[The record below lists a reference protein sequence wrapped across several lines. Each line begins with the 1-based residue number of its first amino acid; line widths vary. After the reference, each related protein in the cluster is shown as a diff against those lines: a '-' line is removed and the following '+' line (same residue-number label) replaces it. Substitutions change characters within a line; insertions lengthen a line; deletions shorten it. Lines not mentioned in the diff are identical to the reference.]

1 MKKIYKVSL
10 AAMTLLT
17 LVACGPKRR
26 PRTQPSTVQSEVT
39 DGKSSKK
46 ASSGH
51 EYYQTVLERYQAYSR
66 AIEAGDSAGLETKL
80 KEIDPQSD
88 EYVYAMYLQTLGSKP
103 NLSYF
108 YTDLDKDGRD
118 ELLIGNGQT
127 VSAIYYLKGQ
137 QPELL
142 HTAFVASSGGS
153 RSSFQI
159 FEDGSVIYASFSSL
173 QPEVDLIHY
182 KFQKGKLETVNKI
195 QIKNGDG
202 QKPEKALGI
211 TAKELDQAKFGW
223 KELETGK
230 KAISQAS
237 TSEQQTNS
245 YQVRVAVSDLRIRK
259 EASIKGEE
267 VGMIPQGV
275 YTITETV
282 TADGYTWG
290 KLQSGQ
296 GWIALEFTTRVEGG
310 NASTVKGLSAEDQ
323 EDIHSV
329 VENGYSLMYS
339 RLVKPTF
346 ILDLSNDH
354 SGIYSYTEG
363 MFLDYFNTYT
373 PGTYQLADVIKKL
386 EAQETSESIQS
397 MTTDQLIQLAK
408 ERKQGWIYSS
418 KDKKFFE
425 FVPGGRGG
433 AGPEVVIPS
442 ADEWVVENDTVTVTT
457 RVKTSSQPFERYVL
471 KRSKKDYSGGE
482 HKTRFYVVSK
492 ENVWNGK

>member
-26 PRTQPSTVQSEVT
+26 PRTQPSTAQSEVT

-230 KAISQAS
+230 KATSQAKN
-237 TSEQQTNS
+237 SEQQTS
-245 YQVRVAVSDLRIRK
+245 SFQVRVAVSDLRIRK

-282 TADGYTWG
+282 SADGYTWG

-310 NASTVKGLSAEDQ
+310 NAESAPAPDTASTGMNLEEIKNGNFSSVAGVWKNKHGTSIEFNAQGIVKANGSALSGVQFSDFYFKEGNLHGLSRMPGATSETP
-323 EDIHSV
+323 IIFIP
-329 VENGYSLMYS
+329 S
-339 RLVKPTF
+339 R
-346 ILDLSNDH
+346 
-354 SGIYSYTEG
+354 EG
-363 MFLDYFNTYT
+363 
-373 PGTYQLADVIKKL
+373 G
-386 EAQETSESIQS
+386 SESIY
-397 MTTDQLIQLAK
+397 
-408 ERKQGWIYSS
+408 WS
-418 KDKKFFE
+418 KSD
-425 FVPGGRGG
+425 VTNG
-433 AGPEVVIPS
+433 
-442 ADEWVVENDTVTVTT
+442 NDLYY
-457 RVKTSSQPFERYVL
+457 RV
-471 KRSKKDYSGGE
+471 
-482 HKTRFYVVSK
+482 
-492 ENVWNGK
+492 N

>member
-26 PRTQPSTVQSEVT
+26 PRTQPSTAQSEVT

-153 RSSFQI
+153 RSSLQI

-173 QPEVDLIHY
+173 QPDVDLIHY

-230 KAISQAS
+230 KATSQAS
-237 TSEQQTNS
+237 TSEQQTS
-245 YQVRVAVSDLRIRK
+245 SFQVRVAVSDLRIRK

-282 TADGYTWG
+282 SADGYTWG

-310 NASTVKGLSAEDQ
+310 NAESAPAPDTASTGMNLEEIKNGNFSSVAGVWKNKHGTSIEFNAQGMVKANGSALSGVQFSDFSFKEGNLHGLSRMPGATSETP
-323 EDIHSV
+323 IIFIP
-329 VENGYSLMYS
+329 S
-339 RLVKPTF
+339 R
-346 ILDLSNDH
+346 
-354 SGIYSYTEG
+354 EG
-363 MFLDYFNTYT
+363 
-373 PGTYQLADVIKKL
+373 G
-386 EAQETSESIQS
+386 SESIY
-397 MTTDQLIQLAK
+397 
-408 ERKQGWIYSS
+408 WS
-418 KDKKFFE
+418 KSD
-425 FVPGGRGG
+425 VTNG
-433 AGPEVVIPS
+433 
-442 ADEWVVENDTVTVTT
+442 NDLYY
-457 RVKTSSQPFERYVL
+457 RV
-471 KRSKKDYSGGE
+471 
-482 HKTRFYVVSK
+482 
-492 ENVWNGK
+492 N

>member
-1 MKKIYKVSL
+1 MKKFYKVSL

-26 PRTQPSTVQSEVT
+26 PRTQPSTAQSEVT
-39 DGKSSKK
+39 DGKNSKK
-46 ASSGH
+46 ESSGH

-118 ELLIGNGQT
+118 ELLIGNGKT

-142 HTAFVASSGGS
+142 HTAYVASSGGS
-153 RSSFQI
+153 RSGFQI

-182 KFQKGKLETVNKI
+182 KFQKGKLETANKI

-230 KAISQAS
+230 KATSQAS
-237 TSEQQTNS
+237 TSEQQTS
-245 YQVRVAVSDLRIRK
+245 SFQVRVAVSDLRIRK

-275 YTITETV
+275 YTIIETV
-282 TADGYTWG
+282 SADGYTWG

-310 NASTVKGLSAEDQ
+310 NAESAPAPDTASTGMNLEEIKNGNFSSVAGVWKNKHGTSIEFNAQGIVKANGSALSGVQFSDFYFKEGNLHGLSRMPGATSETP
-323 EDIHSV
+323 IIFIP
-329 VENGYSLMYS
+329 S
-339 RLVKPTF
+339 R
-346 ILDLSNDH
+346 
-354 SGIYSYTEG
+354 EG
-363 MFLDYFNTYT
+363 
-373 PGTYQLADVIKKL
+373 G
-386 EAQETSESIQS
+386 SESIY
-397 MTTDQLIQLAK
+397 
-408 ERKQGWIYSS
+408 WS
-418 KDKKFFE
+418 KSD
-425 FVPGGRGG
+425 VTNG
-433 AGPEVVIPS
+433 
-442 ADEWVVENDTVTVTT
+442 NDLYY
-457 RVKTSSQPFERYVL
+457 RV
-471 KRSKKDYSGGE
+471 
-482 HKTRFYVVSK
+482 
-492 ENVWNGK
+492 N

>member
-1 MKKIYKVSL
+1 MKKFYKVSL
-10 AAMTLLT
+10 VAMTLLT

-26 PRTQPSTVQSEVT
+26 PRTQPSTAQSEVT
-39 DGKSSKK
+39 DGKNSKK

-88 EYVYAMYLQTLGSKP
+88 EYVYAIYLQTLGSKP

-237 TSEQQTNS
+237 NSESQTSS
-245 YQVRVAVSDLRIRK
+245 FQVRVGVSDLRIRK

-275 YTITETV
+275 YTITEKV
-282 TADGYTWG
+282 SADGYTWG

-296 GWIALEFTTRVEGG
+296 GWIALEFTTRVEGSNAATSNKGSGGMNIQEIQNGDFSSISGTWRNGLGWTLEFDKDGLTG
-310 NASTVKGLSAEDQ
+310 NQFFTDGSGVVNNINPDHSYITGA
-323 EDIHSV
+323 IHS
-329 VENGYSLMYS
+329 S
-339 RLVKPTF
+339 KP
-346 ILDLSNDH
+346 
-354 SGIYSYTEG
+354 
-363 MFLDYFNTYT
+363 NT
-373 PGTYQLADVIKKL
+373 A
-386 EAQETSESIQS
+386 
-397 MTTDQLIQLAK
+397 
-408 ERKQGWIYSS
+408 
-418 KDKKFFE
+418 
-425 FVPGGRGG
+425 GG
-433 AGPEVVIPS
+433 AAISFLPAGTSIKPDSNYNSDPS
-442 ADEWVVENDTVTVTT
+442 DT
-457 RVKTSSQPFERYVL
+457 
-471 KRSKKDYSGGE
+471 KKDRIWIGQQYIWNPE
-482 HKTRFYVVSK
+482 DFFYRVD
-492 ENVWNGK
+492 

>member
-17 LVACGPKRR
+17 LVACGSKRR
-26 PRTQPSTVQSEVT
+26 PRTQPSTVQSEVA
-39 DGKSSKK
+39 DGKETKK
-46 ASSGH
+46 TSSGH

-88 EYVYAMYLQTLGSKP
+88 EYVYARYLQTLGRKP
-103 NLSYF
+103 SLSYF

-153 RSSFQI
+153 RSGFQI

-182 KFQKGKLETVNKI
+182 KFQKGKLETVNQI

-230 KAISQAS
+230 KATSQAS
-237 TSEQQTNS
+237 NSESQTSS
-245 YQVRVAVSDLRIRK
+245 FQVRVGVSDLRIRK

-282 TADGYTWG
+282 SADGYTWG

-296 GWIALEFTTRVEGG
+296 GWIALEFTTRVSGNAESAPAPANTKTGMNLEEIKAGNFSSVAGVWKNKHGTSIEFDAQGIVKVNGSDLSGVQFSDFYFKEGNLHGLSRIPGATNETPILFIPSREGG
-310 NASTVKGLSAEDQ
+310 
-323 EDIHSV
+323 
-329 VENGYSLMYS
+329 
-339 RLVKPTF
+339 
-346 ILDLSNDH
+346 
-354 SGIYSYTEG
+354 
-363 MFLDYFNTYT
+363 
-373 PGTYQLADVIKKL
+373 
-386 EAQETSESIQS
+386 SESIYWS
-397 MTTDQLIQLAK
+397 RSDVTN
-408 ERKQGWIYSS
+408 G
-418 KDKKFFE
+418 
-425 FVPGGRGG
+425 
-433 AGPEVVIPS
+433 
-442 ADEWVVENDTVTVTT
+442 NDLYY
-457 RVKTSSQPFERYVL
+457 RV
-471 KRSKKDYSGGE
+471 
-482 HKTRFYVVSK
+482 
-492 ENVWNGK
+492 N

>member
-26 PRTQPSTVQSEVT
+26 PRTQPSTAQSEVT

-66 AIEAGDSAGLETKL
+66 AIETGDSVGLETKL

-108 YTDLDKDGRD
+108 YTDLDKDGRN

-230 KAISQAS
+230 KATSQAS

-267 VGMIPQGV
+267 VGIIPQGV

-310 NASTVKGLSAEDQ
+310 NAESAPAPDTASTGMNLEEIKNGNFSSVAGVWKNKHGTSIEFNAQGIVKANGSALSGVQFSDFYFKEGNLHGLSRMPGATSETP
-323 EDIHSV
+323 IIFIP
-329 VENGYSLMYS
+329 S
-339 RLVKPTF
+339 R
-346 ILDLSNDH
+346 
-354 SGIYSYTEG
+354 EG
-363 MFLDYFNTYT
+363 
-373 PGTYQLADVIKKL
+373 G
-386 EAQETSESIQS
+386 SESIY
-397 MTTDQLIQLAK
+397 
-408 ERKQGWIYSS
+408 WS
-418 KDKKFFE
+418 KSD
-425 FVPGGRGG
+425 VTNG
-433 AGPEVVIPS
+433 
-442 ADEWVVENDTVTVTT
+442 NDLYY
-457 RVKTSSQPFERYVL
+457 RV
-471 KRSKKDYSGGE
+471 
-482 HKTRFYVVSK
+482 
-492 ENVWNGK
+492 N

>member
-26 PRTQPSTVQSEVT
+26 PRTQPSTAQSEVT

-66 AIEAGDSAGLETKL
+66 AIEAGDSAGLEAKL

-88 EYVYAMYLQTLGSKP
+88 EYAYAVYLQTLGSKP

-118 ELLIGNGQT
+118 ELLIGNNQT

-153 RSSFQI
+153 RSGFQI

-230 KAISQAS
+230 KATSQAS
-237 TSEQQTNS
+237 TSEQQTS
-245 YQVRVAVSDLRIRK
+245 SFQVRVAVSDLRIRK

-267 VGMIPQGV
+267 VGIIPQGI

-310 NASTVKGLSAEDQ
+310 NAESAPAPDTASTGMNLEEIKNGNFSSVAGVWKNKHGTSIEFNAQGIVKANGSALSGVQFSDFYFKEGNLHGLSRMPGATSETP
-323 EDIHSV
+323 IIFIP
-329 VENGYSLMYS
+329 S
-339 RLVKPTF
+339 R
-346 ILDLSNDH
+346 
-354 SGIYSYTEG
+354 EG
-363 MFLDYFNTYT
+363 
-373 PGTYQLADVIKKL
+373 G
-386 EAQETSESIQS
+386 SESIY
-397 MTTDQLIQLAK
+397 
-408 ERKQGWIYSS
+408 WS
-418 KDKKFFE
+418 KSD
-425 FVPGGRGG
+425 VTNG
-433 AGPEVVIPS
+433 
-442 ADEWVVENDTVTVTT
+442 NDLYY
-457 RVKTSSQPFERYVL
+457 RV
-471 KRSKKDYSGGE
+471 
-482 HKTRFYVVSK
+482 
-492 ENVWNGK
+492 N

>member
-1 MKKIYKVSL
+1 MKKFYKVSL

-26 PRTQPSTVQSEVT
+26 PRTQPSTAQSEVT

-88 EYVYAMYLQTLGSKP
+88 EYAYAMYLQTLGSKP

-230 KAISQAS
+230 KATSQAS

-282 TADGYTWG
+282 SADGYTWG

-310 NASTVKGLSAEDQ
+310 NAESAPAPDTASTGMNLEEIKNGNFSSVAGVWKNKHGTSIEFNAQGIVKANGSALSGVQFSDFYFKEGNLHGLSRMPGATSETP
-323 EDIHSV
+323 IIFIP
-329 VENGYSLMYS
+329 S
-339 RLVKPTF
+339 R
-346 ILDLSNDH
+346 
-354 SGIYSYTEG
+354 EG
-363 MFLDYFNTYT
+363 
-373 PGTYQLADVIKKL
+373 G
-386 EAQETSESIQS
+386 SESIY
-397 MTTDQLIQLAK
+397 
-408 ERKQGWIYSS
+408 WS
-418 KDKKFFE
+418 KSD
-425 FVPGGRGG
+425 VTNG
-433 AGPEVVIPS
+433 
-442 ADEWVVENDTVTVTT
+442 NDLYY
-457 RVKTSSQPFERYVL
+457 RV
-471 KRSKKDYSGGE
+471 
-482 HKTRFYVVSK
+482 
-492 ENVWNGK
+492 N

>member
-26 PRTQPSTVQSEVT
+26 PRTQPSTAQSEVT

-153 RSSFQI
+153 RSGFQI

-202 QKPEKALGI
+202 QKPKKALGI

-230 KAISQAS
+230 KATSQAS
-237 TSEQQTNS
+237 TSEQQTS
-245 YQVRVAVSDLRIRK
+245 SFQVRVAVSDLRIRK

-267 VGMIPQGV
+267 VGIIPQGI

-310 NASTVKGLSAEDQ
+310 NAESAPAPDTASTGMNLEEIKNGNFSSVAGVWKNKHGTSIEFNAQGIVKANGSALSGVQFSDFYFKEGNLHGLSRMPGATSETP
-323 EDIHSV
+323 IIFIP
-329 VENGYSLMYS
+329 S
-339 RLVKPTF
+339 R
-346 ILDLSNDH
+346 
-354 SGIYSYTEG
+354 EG
-363 MFLDYFNTYT
+363 
-373 PGTYQLADVIKKL
+373 G
-386 EAQETSESIQS
+386 SESIY
-397 MTTDQLIQLAK
+397 
-408 ERKQGWIYSS
+408 WS
-418 KDKKFFE
+418 KSD
-425 FVPGGRGG
+425 VTNG
-433 AGPEVVIPS
+433 
-442 ADEWVVENDTVTVTT
+442 NDLYY
-457 RVKTSSQPFERYVL
+457 RV
-471 KRSKKDYSGGE
+471 
-482 HKTRFYVVSK
+482 
-492 ENVWNGK
+492 N

>member
-17 LVACGPKRR
+17 LVACGSKRR
-26 PRTQPSTVQSEVT
+26 PRTQPSTVQSEVA
-39 DGKSSKK
+39 DGKETKK
-46 ASSGH
+46 TSSGH

-88 EYVYAMYLQTLGSKP
+88 EYIYARYLQTLGRKP
-103 NLSYF
+103 SLSYF

-153 RSSFQI
+153 RSGFQI
-159 FEDGSVIYASFSSL
+159 FEDGSVVYASFSSL
-173 QPEVDLIHY
+173 QPEVDVIHY
-182 KFQKGKLETVNKI
+182 KFQKGKLETVNQI

-211 TAKELDQAKFGW
+211 TSKELDQAKFGW

-230 KAISQAS
+230 KATSQAS
-237 TSEQQTNS
+237 TSEQQTS
-245 YQVRVAVSDLRIRK
+245 SFQVRVGVSDLRIRK
-259 EASIKGEE
+259 EASINGEE

-282 TADGYTWG
+282 SADGYTWG

-296 GWIALEFTTRVEGG
+296 GWIALEFTTRVSGNAESAPAPANTKTGMNLEEIKAGNFSSVAGVWKNKHGTSIEFDAQGIVKVNGSDLSGVQFSDFYFKEGNLHGLSRIPGATNETPILFIPSREGG
-310 NASTVKGLSAEDQ
+310 
-323 EDIHSV
+323 
-329 VENGYSLMYS
+329 
-339 RLVKPTF
+339 
-346 ILDLSNDH
+346 
-354 SGIYSYTEG
+354 
-363 MFLDYFNTYT
+363 
-373 PGTYQLADVIKKL
+373 
-386 EAQETSESIQS
+386 SESIYWS
-397 MTTDQLIQLAK
+397 RSDVTN
-408 ERKQGWIYSS
+408 G
-418 KDKKFFE
+418 
-425 FVPGGRGG
+425 
-433 AGPEVVIPS
+433 
-442 ADEWVVENDTVTVTT
+442 NDLYY
-457 RVKTSSQPFERYVL
+457 RV
-471 KRSKKDYSGGE
+471 
-482 HKTRFYVVSK
+482 
-492 ENVWNGK
+492 N

>member
-10 AAMTLLT
+10 VAMTLLT

-26 PRTQPSTVQSEVT
+26 PRTQPSTAQSEVT

-66 AIEAGDSAGLETKL
+66 AIETGDSVGLETKL

-230 KAISQAS
+230 KATSQAS

-267 VGMIPQGV
+267 VGIIPQGV

-310 NASTVKGLSAEDQ
+310 NAESAPAPDTASTGMNLEEIKNGNFSSVAGVWKNKHGTSIEFNAQGIVKANGSALSGVQFSDFYFKEGNLHGLSRMPGATSETP
-323 EDIHSV
+323 IIFIP
-329 VENGYSLMYS
+329 S
-339 RLVKPTF
+339 R
-346 ILDLSNDH
+346 
-354 SGIYSYTEG
+354 EG
-363 MFLDYFNTYT
+363 
-373 PGTYQLADVIKKL
+373 G
-386 EAQETSESIQS
+386 SESIY
-397 MTTDQLIQLAK
+397 
-408 ERKQGWIYSS
+408 WS
-418 KDKKFFE
+418 KSD
-425 FVPGGRGG
+425 VTNG
-433 AGPEVVIPS
+433 
-442 ADEWVVENDTVTVTT
+442 NDLYY
-457 RVKTSSQPFERYVL
+457 RV
-471 KRSKKDYSGGE
+471 
-482 HKTRFYVVSK
+482 
-492 ENVWNGK
+492 N

>member
-26 PRTQPSTVQSEVT
+26 PRTQPSTTQSEVT

-46 ASSGH
+46 ASSEH

-88 EYVYAMYLQTLGSKP
+88 EYVYALYLQTLGSKP

-153 RSSFQI
+153 RSGFQI

-211 TAKELDQAKFGW
+211 TAKELDQAKLGW

-230 KAISQAS
+230 KATSQAS
-237 TSEQQTNS
+237 NSEQQTS
-245 YQVRVAVSDLRIRK
+245 SFQVRVAVSDLRIRK

-282 TADGYTWG
+282 SADGYTWG

-310 NASTVKGLSAEDQ
+310 NAESAPAPDTASTGMNLEEIKNGNFSSVAGVWKNKHGTSIEFNAQGIVKANGSALSGVQFSDFYFKEGNLHGLSRMPGATSETP
-323 EDIHSV
+323 IIFIP
-329 VENGYSLMYS
+329 S
-339 RLVKPTF
+339 R
-346 ILDLSNDH
+346 
-354 SGIYSYTEG
+354 EG
-363 MFLDYFNTYT
+363 
-373 PGTYQLADVIKKL
+373 G
-386 EAQETSESIQS
+386 SESIY
-397 MTTDQLIQLAK
+397 
-408 ERKQGWIYSS
+408 WS
-418 KDKKFFE
+418 KSD
-425 FVPGGRGG
+425 VTNG
-433 AGPEVVIPS
+433 
-442 ADEWVVENDTVTVTT
+442 NDLYY
-457 RVKTSSQPFERYVL
+457 RV
-471 KRSKKDYSGGE
+471 
-482 HKTRFYVVSK
+482 
-492 ENVWNGK
+492 N

>member
-1 MKKIYKVSL
+1 MKKIYKISL

-17 LVACGPKRR
+17 LVACGSKRR
-26 PRTQPSTVQSEVT
+26 PRTQPSTAQSEVT

-80 KEIDPQSD
+80 KEIDPQSE
-88 EYVYAMYLQTLGSKP
+88 EYAYAMYLQTLGSKP

-153 RSSFQI
+153 RSGFQI

-182 KFQKGKLETVNKI
+182 KLQKGKLETVNKI

-202 QKPEKALGI
+202 QKPEKALEI

-230 KAISQAS
+230 KATSQAS

-245 YQVRVAVSDLRIRK
+245 YQVRVAVSNLRIRK

-282 TADGYTWG
+282 SADGYTWG

-296 GWIALEFTTRVEGG
+296 GWIALEFTTRVEGSNTTTSNKESSGMNIQEIQNGDFSSIAGTWRNGLGWTLEFDKDGLTG
-310 NASTVKGLSAEDQ
+310 NQFFTDGSGVVNNIYPDHGYISGA
-323 EDIHSV
+323 IHS
-329 VENGYSLMYS
+329 S
-339 RLVKPTF
+339 KP
-346 ILDLSNDH
+346 
-354 SGIYSYTEG
+354 
-363 MFLDYFNTYT
+363 NT
-373 PGTYQLADVIKKL
+373 A
-386 EAQETSESIQS
+386 
-397 MTTDQLIQLAK
+397 
-408 ERKQGWIYSS
+408 
-418 KDKKFFE
+418 
-425 FVPGGRGG
+425 GG
-433 AGPEVVIPS
+433 AAISFLPAGTSIKLDSNQNSDPS
-442 ADEWVVENDTVTVTT
+442 DT
-457 RVKTSSQPFERYVL
+457 
-471 KRSKKDYSGGE
+471 KKDRIWTGQQYIWTPESF
-482 HKTRFYVVSK
+482 FYRVD
-492 ENVWNGK
+492 

>member
-26 PRTQPSTVQSEVT
+26 PRTQPSTIQSEVT

-153 RSSFQI
+153 RSGFQI

-202 QKPEKALGI
+202 QKSEKALGI

-230 KAISQAS
+230 QATSQAS
-237 TSEQQTNS
+237 NSEQQTS
-245 YQVRVAVSDLRIRK
+245 SFQVRVSVSDLRIRK
-259 EASIKGEE
+259 EASIKGKE
-267 VGMIPQGV
+267 VGIIPQGV

-310 NASTVKGLSAEDQ
+310 NAESAPAPDTASTGMNLEEIKNGNFSSVAGVWKNKHGTSIEFNAQGIVKANGSALSGVQFSDFYFKEGNLHGLSRMPGATSETP
-323 EDIHSV
+323 IIFIP
-329 VENGYSLMYS
+329 S
-339 RLVKPTF
+339 R
-346 ILDLSNDH
+346 
-354 SGIYSYTEG
+354 EG
-363 MFLDYFNTYT
+363 
-373 PGTYQLADVIKKL
+373 G
-386 EAQETSESIQS
+386 SESIY
-397 MTTDQLIQLAK
+397 
-408 ERKQGWIYSS
+408 WS
-418 KDKKFFE
+418 KSD
-425 FVPGGRGG
+425 VTNG
-433 AGPEVVIPS
+433 
-442 ADEWVVENDTVTVTT
+442 NDLYY
-457 RVKTSSQPFERYVL
+457 RV
-471 KRSKKDYSGGE
+471 
-482 HKTRFYVVSK
+482 
-492 ENVWNGK
+492 N

>member
-1 MKKIYKVSL
+1 MKKFYKVSL

-26 PRTQPSTVQSEVT
+26 PRTQPSTAQSEVT
-39 DGKSSKK
+39 DGKNSKK

-88 EYVYAMYLQTLGSKP
+88 EYVYAIYLQTLGSKP

-230 KAISQAS
+230 KATSQAKN
-237 TSEQQTNS
+237 SEQQTNS
-245 YQVRVAVSDLRIRK
+245 FQVRVAVSDLRIRK

-267 VGMIPQGV
+267 VGMIPQGI

-296 GWIALEFTTRVEGG
+296 GWIALEFTTRVEGSNTTTSNKESSGMNIQEIQNGDFSSIAGTWRNGLGWTLEFDKDGLTG
-310 NASTVKGLSAEDQ
+310 NKFFTDGSGVVNNIYPDHGYISGA
-323 EDIHSV
+323 IHS
-329 VENGYSLMYS
+329 S
-339 RLVKPTF
+339 KP
-346 ILDLSNDH
+346 
-354 SGIYSYTEG
+354 
-363 MFLDYFNTYT
+363 NT
-373 PGTYQLADVIKKL
+373 A
-386 EAQETSESIQS
+386 
-397 MTTDQLIQLAK
+397 
-408 ERKQGWIYSS
+408 
-418 KDKKFFE
+418 
-425 FVPGGRGG
+425 GG
-433 AGPEVVIPS
+433 AAISFLPAGTSIKLDSNQNSDPS
-442 ADEWVVENDTVTVTT
+442 DT
-457 RVKTSSQPFERYVL
+457 
-471 KRSKKDYSGGE
+471 KKDRIWTGQQYIWTPE
-482 HKTRFYVVSK
+482 AFFYRVD
-492 ENVWNGK
+492 

>member
-1 MKKIYKVSL
+1 
-10 AAMTLLT
+10 MTLLT

-26 PRTQPSTVQSEVT
+26 PRTQPSTAQSEVT

-108 YTDLDKDGRD
+108 YMDLDKDGRD

-137 QPELL
+137 KPELL

-153 RSSFQI
+153 RSGFQI

-173 QPEVDLIHY
+173 RPEVDLIHY
-182 KFQKGKLETVNKI
+182 KFQKGKVETVNQI

-202 QKPEKALGI
+202 QKPEQALGI
-211 TAKELDQAKFGW
+211 TAKELDQAKFEW

-230 KAISQAS
+230 KATSQAS
-237 TSEQQTNS
+237 NSEQQTS
-245 YQVRVAVSDLRIRK
+245 SFQVRVGVSDLRIRK

-282 TADGYTWG
+282 SADGYTWG

-296 GWIALEFTTRVEGG
+296 GWIALEFTTKVEGE

-329 VENGYSLMYS
+329 VENGYALMYS

-425 FVPGGRGG
+425 FIPGGRGG

-471 KRSKKDYSGGE
+471 KRSKKEYSGGE

>member
-26 PRTQPSTVQSEVT
+26 PRTQPSTAQSEVT

-46 ASSGH
+46 TSSGH

-66 AIEAGDSAGLETKL
+66 TIEAGDSAGLETKL

-88 EYVYAMYLQTLGSKP
+88 EYVYAIYLQTLGSKP

-153 RSSFQI
+153 RSGFQI

-230 KAISQAS
+230 KATSQAS

-310 NASTVKGLSAEDQ
+310 NAESAPAPDTASTGMNLEEIKNGNFSSVAGVWKNKHGTSIEFNAQGIVKANGSALSGVQFSDFYFKEGNLHGLSRMPGATSETP
-323 EDIHSV
+323 IIFIP
-329 VENGYSLMYS
+329 S
-339 RLVKPTF
+339 R
-346 ILDLSNDH
+346 
-354 SGIYSYTEG
+354 EG
-363 MFLDYFNTYT
+363 
-373 PGTYQLADVIKKL
+373 G
-386 EAQETSESIQS
+386 SESIY
-397 MTTDQLIQLAK
+397 
-408 ERKQGWIYSS
+408 WS
-418 KDKKFFE
+418 KSD
-425 FVPGGRGG
+425 VTNG
-433 AGPEVVIPS
+433 
-442 ADEWVVENDTVTVTT
+442 NDLYY
-457 RVKTSSQPFERYVL
+457 RV
-471 KRSKKDYSGGE
+471 
-482 HKTRFYVVSK
+482 
-492 ENVWNGK
+492 N

>member
-26 PRTQPSTVQSEVT
+26 PRTQPSTVQSEVA
-39 DGKSSKK
+39 DGKGSKK
-46 ASSGH
+46 TSSGH

-88 EYVYAMYLQTLGSKP
+88 EYVYARYLQTLGRKP
-103 NLSYF
+103 SLSYF

-118 ELLIGNGQT
+118 ELLIGNSQT

-153 RSSFQI
+153 RSGFQI

-182 KFQKGKLETVNKI
+182 KFQKGKLETVNQI

-230 KAISQAS
+230 KATSQAS
-237 TSEQQTNS
+237 NSESQTSS
-245 YQVRVAVSDLRIRK
+245 FQVRVGVSDLRIRK

-282 TADGYTWG
+282 SADGYTWG

-296 GWIALEFTTRVEGG
+296 GWIALEFTTRVSGNAESAPAPANTKTGMNLEEIKAGNFSSVAGVWKNKHGTSIEFDAQGIVKVNGSDLSGVQFSDFYFKEGNLHGLSRIPGATNETPILFIPSREGG
-310 NASTVKGLSAEDQ
+310 
-323 EDIHSV
+323 
-329 VENGYSLMYS
+329 
-339 RLVKPTF
+339 
-346 ILDLSNDH
+346 
-354 SGIYSYTEG
+354 
-363 MFLDYFNTYT
+363 
-373 PGTYQLADVIKKL
+373 
-386 EAQETSESIQS
+386 SESIYWS
-397 MTTDQLIQLAK
+397 RSDVTN
-408 ERKQGWIYSS
+408 G
-418 KDKKFFE
+418 
-425 FVPGGRGG
+425 
-433 AGPEVVIPS
+433 
-442 ADEWVVENDTVTVTT
+442 NDLYY
-457 RVKTSSQPFERYVL
+457 RV
-471 KRSKKDYSGGE
+471 
-482 HKTRFYVVSK
+482 
-492 ENVWNGK
+492 N

>member
-26 PRTQPSTVQSEVT
+26 PRTQPSTAQSEVT

-153 RSSFQI
+153 RSGFQI

-202 QKPEKALGI
+202 QKPKKALGI

-267 VGMIPQGV
+267 VGIIPQGV

-310 NASTVKGLSAEDQ
+310 NAESAPAPDTASTGMNLEEIKNGNFSSVAGVWKNKHGTSIEFNAQGIVKANGSALSGVQFSDFYFKEGNLHGLSRMPGATSETP
-323 EDIHSV
+323 IIFIP
-329 VENGYSLMYS
+329 S
-339 RLVKPTF
+339 R
-346 ILDLSNDH
+346 
-354 SGIYSYTEG
+354 EG
-363 MFLDYFNTYT
+363 
-373 PGTYQLADVIKKL
+373 G
-386 EAQETSESIQS
+386 SESIY
-397 MTTDQLIQLAK
+397 
-408 ERKQGWIYSS
+408 WS
-418 KDKKFFE
+418 KSD
-425 FVPGGRGG
+425 VTNG
-433 AGPEVVIPS
+433 
-442 ADEWVVENDTVTVTT
+442 NDLYY
-457 RVKTSSQPFERYVL
+457 RV
-471 KRSKKDYSGGE
+471 
-482 HKTRFYVVSK
+482 
-492 ENVWNGK
+492 N

>member
-26 PRTQPSTVQSEVT
+26 PRTQPSTAQSEVT

-153 RSSFQI
+153 RSGFQI

-230 KAISQAS
+230 KATSQAS

-267 VGMIPQGV
+267 VGIIPQGV

-310 NASTVKGLSAEDQ
+310 NAESAPAPDTASTGMNLEEIKNGNFSSVAGVWKNKHGTSIEFNAQGIVKANGSALSGVQFSDFYFKEGNLHGLSRMPGATSETP
-323 EDIHSV
+323 IIFIP
-329 VENGYSLMYS
+329 S
-339 RLVKPTF
+339 R
-346 ILDLSNDH
+346 
-354 SGIYSYTEG
+354 EG
-363 MFLDYFNTYT
+363 
-373 PGTYQLADVIKKL
+373 G
-386 EAQETSESIQS
+386 SESIY
-397 MTTDQLIQLAK
+397 
-408 ERKQGWIYSS
+408 WS
-418 KDKKFFE
+418 K
-425 FVPGGRGG
+425 
-433 AGPEVVIPS
+433 
-442 ADEWVVENDTVTVTT
+442 NDVTNGNDLYY
-457 RVKTSSQPFERYVL
+457 RV
-471 KRSKKDYSGGE
+471 
-482 HKTRFYVVSK
+482 
-492 ENVWNGK
+492 N

>member
-1 MKKIYKVSL
+1 MKKFYKVSL
-10 AAMTLLT
+10 VAMTLLT

-26 PRTQPSTVQSEVT
+26 PRTQPSTAQSEVT
-39 DGKSSKK
+39 DGKNSKK

-88 EYVYAMYLQTLGSKP
+88 EYVYAIYLQTLGSKP

-267 VGMIPQGV
+267 VGMIPQGI

-310 NASTVKGLSAEDQ
+310 NAESAPAPDTASTGMNLEEIKNGNFSSVAGVWKNKHGTSIEFNAQGIVKANGSALSGVQFSDFYFKEGNLHGLSRMPGATSETP
-323 EDIHSV
+323 IIFIP
-329 VENGYSLMYS
+329 S
-339 RLVKPTF
+339 R
-346 ILDLSNDH
+346 
-354 SGIYSYTEG
+354 EG
-363 MFLDYFNTYT
+363 
-373 PGTYQLADVIKKL
+373 G
-386 EAQETSESIQS
+386 SESIY
-397 MTTDQLIQLAK
+397 
-408 ERKQGWIYSS
+408 WS
-418 KDKKFFE
+418 KSD
-425 FVPGGRGG
+425 VTNG
-433 AGPEVVIPS
+433 
-442 ADEWVVENDTVTVTT
+442 NDLYY
-457 RVKTSSQPFERYVL
+457 RV
-471 KRSKKDYSGGE
+471 
-482 HKTRFYVVSK
+482 
-492 ENVWNGK
+492 N

>member
-26 PRTQPSTVQSEVT
+26 PRTQPSTAQSEVT
-39 DGKSSKK
+39 DGKNSKK
-46 ASSGH
+46 ASTGH

-80 KEIDPQSD
+80 KEIDSQSD
-88 EYVYAMYLQTLGSKP
+88 EYVYARYLQTLGSKP

-108 YTDLDKDGRD
+108 YTDLDKDGQD

-153 RSSFQI
+153 RSGFQI

-230 KAISQAS
+230 KAKNQANN
-237 TSEQQTNS
+237 SEQQTS
-245 YQVRVAVSDLRIRK
+245 SFQVRVAVPDLRIRK

-267 VGMIPQGV
+267 VGMIPQGI

-310 NASTVKGLSAEDQ
+310 NAESAPAPDTASTGMNLEEIKNGNFSSVAGVWKNKHGTSIEFNAQGIVKANGSALSGVQFSDFYFKEGNL
-323 EDIHSV
+323 HV
-329 VENGYSLMYS
+329 LS
-339 RLVKPTF
+339 RMPGATSETPIIF
-346 ILDLSNDH
+346 IPSR
-354 SGIYSYTEG
+354 EG
-363 MFLDYFNTYT
+363 
-373 PGTYQLADVIKKL
+373 G
-386 EAQETSESIQS
+386 SESIY
-397 MTTDQLIQLAK
+397 
-408 ERKQGWIYSS
+408 WS
-418 KDKKFFE
+418 KSD
-425 FVPGGRGG
+425 VTNG
-433 AGPEVVIPS
+433 
-442 ADEWVVENDTVTVTT
+442 NDLYY
-457 RVKTSSQPFERYVL
+457 RV
-471 KRSKKDYSGGE
+471 
-482 HKTRFYVVSK
+482 
-492 ENVWNGK
+492 N

>member
-26 PRTQPSTVQSEVT
+26 PRTQPSTAQSEVT
-39 DGKSSKK
+39 DGKNSKK

-66 AIEAGDSAGLETKL
+66 AIETGDSVGLETKL

-230 KAISQAS
+230 KATSQAS

-267 VGMIPQGV
+267 VGIIPQGV

-310 NASTVKGLSAEDQ
+310 NAESAPAPDTASTGMNLEEIKNGNFSSVAGVWKNKHGTSIEFNAQGIVKANGSALSGVQFSDFYFKEGNLHGLSRMPGATSETP
-323 EDIHSV
+323 IIFIP
-329 VENGYSLMYS
+329 S
-339 RLVKPTF
+339 R
-346 ILDLSNDH
+346 
-354 SGIYSYTEG
+354 EG
-363 MFLDYFNTYT
+363 
-373 PGTYQLADVIKKL
+373 G
-386 EAQETSESIQS
+386 SESIY
-397 MTTDQLIQLAK
+397 
-408 ERKQGWIYSS
+408 WS
-418 KDKKFFE
+418 KSD
-425 FVPGGRGG
+425 VTNG
-433 AGPEVVIPS
+433 
-442 ADEWVVENDTVTVTT
+442 NDLYY
-457 RVKTSSQPFERYVL
+457 RV
-471 KRSKKDYSGGE
+471 
-482 HKTRFYVVSK
+482 
-492 ENVWNGK
+492 N

>member
-10 AAMTLLT
+10 TAITLLT

-26 PRTQPSTVQSEVT
+26 PRTQPSTAQSEVT

-80 KEIDPQSD
+80 KEIDPKSD
-88 EYVYAMYLQTLGSKP
+88 EYVYAKYLQTLGSKP

-118 ELLIGNGQT
+118 ELLIGSGQT
-127 VSAIYYLKGQ
+127 VLAIYYLKGQ

-153 RSSFQI
+153 RSGFQI

-230 KAISQAS
+230 KATSQAS
-237 TSEQQTNS
+237 TSEQQTS
-245 YQVRVAVSDLRIRK
+245 SFQVRVAVSDLRIRK

-310 NASTVKGLSAEDQ
+310 NAESAPAPDTASTGMNLEEIKAGNFSSVAGVWKNKHGTSIEFDTQGIVKANGSALNGVQFSDFYFKEGNLHGLSRMPGATSETP
-323 EDIHSV
+323 IIFIP
-329 VENGYSLMYS
+329 S
-339 RLVKPTF
+339 R
-346 ILDLSNDH
+346 
-354 SGIYSYTEG
+354 EG
-363 MFLDYFNTYT
+363 
-373 PGTYQLADVIKKL
+373 G
-386 EAQETSESIQS
+386 SESIY
-397 MTTDQLIQLAK
+397 
-408 ERKQGWIYSS
+408 WS
-418 KDKKFFE
+418 KSD
-425 FVPGGRGG
+425 VTNG
-433 AGPEVVIPS
+433 
-442 ADEWVVENDTVTVTT
+442 NDLYY
-457 RVKTSSQPFERYVL
+457 RV
-471 KRSKKDYSGGE
+471 
-482 HKTRFYVVSK
+482 
-492 ENVWNGK
+492 N

>member
-26 PRTQPSTVQSEVT
+26 PRTQPSTAQSEVT

-66 AIEAGDSAGLETKL
+66 AIETGDSVGLETKL

-202 QKPEKALGI
+202 QKPKKALGI

-267 VGMIPQGV
+267 VGIIPQGV

-310 NASTVKGLSAEDQ
+310 NAESAPAPDTASTGMNLEEIKNGNFSSVAGVWKNKHGTSIEFNAQGIVKANGSALSGVQFSDFYFKEGNLHGLSRMPGATSETP
-323 EDIHSV
+323 IIFIP
-329 VENGYSLMYS
+329 S
-339 RLVKPTF
+339 R
-346 ILDLSNDH
+346 
-354 SGIYSYTEG
+354 EG
-363 MFLDYFNTYT
+363 
-373 PGTYQLADVIKKL
+373 G
-386 EAQETSESIQS
+386 SESIY
-397 MTTDQLIQLAK
+397 
-408 ERKQGWIYSS
+408 WS
-418 KDKKFFE
+418 KSD
-425 FVPGGRGG
+425 VTNG
-433 AGPEVVIPS
+433 
-442 ADEWVVENDTVTVTT
+442 NDLYY
-457 RVKTSSQPFERYVL
+457 RV
-471 KRSKKDYSGGE
+471 
-482 HKTRFYVVSK
+482 
-492 ENVWNGK
+492 N

>member
-26 PRTQPSTVQSEVT
+26 PRTQPSTAQSEVT

-51 EYYQTVLERYQAYSR
+51 EYYQTVLERYQAYTR

-118 ELLIGNGQT
+118 ELLIGNGKT

-153 RSSFQI
+153 RSGFQI

-202 QKPEKALGI
+202 QKPKKALGI

-310 NASTVKGLSAEDQ
+310 NAESAPAPDTASTGMNLEEIKNGNFSSVAGVWKNKHGTSIEFNAQGIVKANGSALSGVQFSDFYFKEGNLHGLSRMPGATSETP
-323 EDIHSV
+323 IIFIP
-329 VENGYSLMYS
+329 S
-339 RLVKPTF
+339 R
-346 ILDLSNDH
+346 
-354 SGIYSYTEG
+354 EG
-363 MFLDYFNTYT
+363 
-373 PGTYQLADVIKKL
+373 G
-386 EAQETSESIQS
+386 SESIY
-397 MTTDQLIQLAK
+397 
-408 ERKQGWIYSS
+408 WS
-418 KDKKFFE
+418 K
-425 FVPGGRGG
+425 
-433 AGPEVVIPS
+433 
-442 ADEWVVENDTVTVTT
+442 NDVTNGNDLYY
-457 RVKTSSQPFERYVL
+457 RV
-471 KRSKKDYSGGE
+471 
-482 HKTRFYVVSK
+482 
-492 ENVWNGK
+492 N

>member
-10 AAMTLLT
+10 AAITLLT

-26 PRTQPSTVQSEVT
+26 PRTQPSTAQSEVT

-80 KEIDPQSD
+80 KEIDPKSD

-153 RSSFQI
+153 RSGFQI

-202 QKPEKALGI
+202 QKPDKVLGI

-230 KAISQAS
+230 KATSQAS
-237 TSEQQTNS
+237 ISEQQTS
-245 YQVRVAVSDLRIRK
+245 SFQVRVAVSDLRIRK

-290 KLQSGQ
+290 KLQSGK

-310 NASTVKGLSAEDQ
+310 NAESAPAPDTASTGMNLEEIKAGNFSSVAGVWKNKHGTSIEFDAQGIVKVNGSALNGVQFSDFYFKEGNLHGLSRMPGATSETP
-323 EDIHSV
+323 IIFIP
-329 VENGYSLMYS
+329 S
-339 RLVKPTF
+339 R
-346 ILDLSNDH
+346 
-354 SGIYSYTEG
+354 EG
-363 MFLDYFNTYT
+363 
-373 PGTYQLADVIKKL
+373 G
-386 EAQETSESIQS
+386 SESIY
-397 MTTDQLIQLAK
+397 
-408 ERKQGWIYSS
+408 WS
-418 KDKKFFE
+418 K
-425 FVPGGRGG
+425 
-433 AGPEVVIPS
+433 
-442 ADEWVVENDTVTVTT
+442 NDVTNGNDLYY
-457 RVKTSSQPFERYVL
+457 RV
-471 KRSKKDYSGGE
+471 
-482 HKTRFYVVSK
+482 
-492 ENVWNGK
+492 N

>member
-1 MKKIYKVSL
+1 MKKFYKVSL

-26 PRTQPSTVQSEVT
+26 PRTQPSTAQSEVT

-88 EYVYAMYLQTLGSKP
+88 EYVYARYLQTLGSKP

-230 KAISQAS
+230 KAKNQANN
-237 TSEQQTNS
+237 SEQQTS
-245 YQVRVAVSDLRIRK
+245 SFQVRVAVPDLRIRK

-267 VGMIPQGV
+267 VGMIPQGI

-296 GWIALEFTTRVEGG
+296 GWIALEFTTRVEGSNTTTSNKESSGMNIQEIQNGDFSSIAGTWRNGLGWTLEFDKDGLTG
-310 NASTVKGLSAEDQ
+310 NQFFTDGSGVVDRIYPDNGYISGA
-323 EDIHSV
+323 IHS
-329 VENGYSLMYS
+329 S
-339 RLVKPTF
+339 KP
-346 ILDLSNDH
+346 
-354 SGIYSYTEG
+354 
-363 MFLDYFNTYT
+363 NT
-373 PGTYQLADVIKKL
+373 A
-386 EAQETSESIQS
+386 
-397 MTTDQLIQLAK
+397 
-408 ERKQGWIYSS
+408 
-418 KDKKFFE
+418 
-425 FVPGGRGG
+425 GG
-433 AGPEVVIPS
+433 AAISFLPAGTSIKLDSNQNSDPS
-442 ADEWVVENDTVTVTT
+442 DT
-457 RVKTSSQPFERYVL
+457 
-471 KRSKKDYSGGE
+471 KKDRIWTGQQYIWTPE
-482 HKTRFYVVSK
+482 AFFYRVD
-492 ENVWNGK
+492 

>member
-26 PRTQPSTVQSEVT
+26 PRTQPSTAQSEVT

-118 ELLIGNGQT
+118 ELLIGSGQT

-153 RSSFQI
+153 RSGFQI

-195 QIKNGDG
+195 QIKNGDD
-202 QKPEKALGI
+202 QKPEQALGI

-230 KAISQAS
+230 KATSQAS
-237 TSEQQTNS
+237 TSEQQTS
-245 YQVRVAVSDLRIRK
+245 SFQVRVAVSDLRIRK
-259 EASIKGEE
+259 EASIKGGE

-282 TADGYTWG
+282 SADGYTWG

-310 NASTVKGLSAEDQ
+310 NAEPASAPATTKTGMNLEEIKAGNFSSVAGVWKNKHGTSIEFDAQGIVKANGSALNGVQFSDFYFKEGNLHGLSRMPGATSETP
-323 EDIHSV
+323 IIFIP
-329 VENGYSLMYS
+329 S
-339 RLVKPTF
+339 R
-346 ILDLSNDH
+346 
-354 SGIYSYTEG
+354 EG
-363 MFLDYFNTYT
+363 
-373 PGTYQLADVIKKL
+373 G
-386 EAQETSESIQS
+386 SESIY
-397 MTTDQLIQLAK
+397 
-408 ERKQGWIYSS
+408 WS
-418 KDKKFFE
+418 KSD
-425 FVPGGRGG
+425 VTNG
-433 AGPEVVIPS
+433 
-442 ADEWVVENDTVTVTT
+442 NDLYY
-457 RVKTSSQPFERYVL
+457 RV
-471 KRSKKDYSGGE
+471 
-482 HKTRFYVVSK
+482 
-492 ENVWNGK
+492 N

>member
-1 MKKIYKVSL
+1 MKKFYKVSL

-26 PRTQPSTVQSEVT
+26 PRTQPSTAQSEVT

-66 AIEAGDSAGLETKL
+66 AIETGDSVGLETKL

-230 KAISQAS
+230 KATSQAKN
-237 TSEQQTNS
+237 SEQQTS
-245 YQVRVAVSDLRIRK
+245 SFQVRVAVSDLRIRK

-310 NASTVKGLSAEDQ
+310 NAESAPAPDTASTGMNLEEIKNGNFSSVAGVWKNKHGTSIEFNAQGIVKANGSALSGVQFSDFYFKEGNLHGLSRMPGATSETP
-323 EDIHSV
+323 IIFIP
-329 VENGYSLMYS
+329 S
-339 RLVKPTF
+339 R
-346 ILDLSNDH
+346 
-354 SGIYSYTEG
+354 EG
-363 MFLDYFNTYT
+363 
-373 PGTYQLADVIKKL
+373 G
-386 EAQETSESIQS
+386 SESIY
-397 MTTDQLIQLAK
+397 
-408 ERKQGWIYSS
+408 WS
-418 KDKKFFE
+418 K
-425 FVPGGRGG
+425 
-433 AGPEVVIPS
+433 
-442 ADEWVVENDTVTVTT
+442 NDVTNGNDLYY
-457 RVKTSSQPFERYVL
+457 RV
-471 KRSKKDYSGGE
+471 
-482 HKTRFYVVSK
+482 
-492 ENVWNGK
+492 N

>member
-1 MKKIYKVSL
+1 MKKFYKVSL
-10 AAMTLLT
+10 VAMTLLT

-26 PRTQPSTVQSEVT
+26 PRTQPSTTQSEVT

-88 EYVYAMYLQTLGSKP
+88 EYVYAIYLQTLGSKP

-211 TAKELDQAKFGW
+211 TAKELDQAKLGW

-230 KAISQAS
+230 KATSQAS
-237 TSEQQTNS
+237 NSEQQTS
-245 YQVRVAVSDLRIRK
+245 SFQVRVAVSDLRIRK

-282 TADGYTWG
+282 SADGYTWG

-310 NASTVKGLSAEDQ
+310 NAESAPAPDTASTGMNLEEIKNGNFSSVAGVWKNKHGTSIEFNAQGIVKANGSALSGVQFSDFYFKEGNLHGLSRMPGATSETP
-323 EDIHSV
+323 IIFIP
-329 VENGYSLMYS
+329 S
-339 RLVKPTF
+339 R
-346 ILDLSNDH
+346 
-354 SGIYSYTEG
+354 EG
-363 MFLDYFNTYT
+363 
-373 PGTYQLADVIKKL
+373 G
-386 EAQETSESIQS
+386 SESIY
-397 MTTDQLIQLAK
+397 
-408 ERKQGWIYSS
+408 WS
-418 KDKKFFE
+418 KSD
-425 FVPGGRGG
+425 VTNG
-433 AGPEVVIPS
+433 
-442 ADEWVVENDTVTVTT
+442 NDLYY
-457 RVKTSSQPFERYVL
+457 RV
-471 KRSKKDYSGGE
+471 
-482 HKTRFYVVSK
+482 
-492 ENVWNGK
+492 N

>member
-1 MKKIYKVSL
+1 MKKFYKVSL

-26 PRTQPSTVQSEVT
+26 PRTQPSTAQSEVT

-66 AIEAGDSAGLETKL
+66 AIEAGDSAGLEAKL

-88 EYVYAMYLQTLGSKP
+88 EYAYAVYLQTLGSKP

-142 HTAFVASSGGS
+142 HTAYVASSGGS
-153 RSSFQI
+153 RSGFQI

-230 KAISQAS
+230 KATSQAS
-237 TSEQQTNS
+237 TSEQQTS
-245 YQVRVAVSDLRIRK
+245 SFQVRVAVSDLRIRK

-282 TADGYTWG
+282 AADGYTWG

-296 GWIALEFTTRVEGG
+296 GWIALEFTTRVEGSNTTTSNKESSGMNIQEIQNGDFSSIAGTWRNGLGWTLEFDKDGLTG
-310 NASTVKGLSAEDQ
+310 NKFFTDGSGVVNNIYPDHGYISGA
-323 EDIHSV
+323 IHS
-329 VENGYSLMYS
+329 S
-339 RLVKPTF
+339 KP
-346 ILDLSNDH
+346 
-354 SGIYSYTEG
+354 
-363 MFLDYFNTYT
+363 NT
-373 PGTYQLADVIKKL
+373 A
-386 EAQETSESIQS
+386 
-397 MTTDQLIQLAK
+397 
-408 ERKQGWIYSS
+408 
-418 KDKKFFE
+418 
-425 FVPGGRGG
+425 GG
-433 AGPEVVIPS
+433 AAISFLPAGTSIKLDSNQNSDPS
-442 ADEWVVENDTVTVTT
+442 DT
-457 RVKTSSQPFERYVL
+457 
-471 KRSKKDYSGGE
+471 KKDRIWTGQQYIWTPE
-482 HKTRFYVVSK
+482 AFFYRVD
-492 ENVWNGK
+492 

>member
-26 PRTQPSTVQSEVT
+26 PRTQPSTAQSEVT
-39 DGKSSKK
+39 DGKNSKK
-46 ASSGH
+46 ASTGH

-80 KEIDPQSD
+80 KEIDSQSD
-88 EYVYAMYLQTLGSKP
+88 EYVYARYLQTLGSKP

-108 YTDLDKDGRD
+108 YTDLDKDGQD

-153 RSSFQI
+153 RSGFQI

-230 KAISQAS
+230 KATSQAKN
-237 TSEQQTNS
+237 SEQQTS
-245 YQVRVAVSDLRIRK
+245 SFQVRVAVSDLRIRK

-282 TADGYTWG
+282 SADGYTWG

-310 NASTVKGLSAEDQ
+310 NAESAPAPDTASTGMNLEEIKNGNFSSVAGVWKNKHGTSIEFNAQGIVKANGSALSGVQFSDFYFKEGNLHGLSRMPGATSETP
-323 EDIHSV
+323 IIFIP
-329 VENGYSLMYS
+329 S
-339 RLVKPTF
+339 R
-346 ILDLSNDH
+346 
-354 SGIYSYTEG
+354 EG
-363 MFLDYFNTYT
+363 
-373 PGTYQLADVIKKL
+373 G
-386 EAQETSESIQS
+386 SESIY
-397 MTTDQLIQLAK
+397 
-408 ERKQGWIYSS
+408 WS
-418 KDKKFFE
+418 KSD
-425 FVPGGRGG
+425 VTNG
-433 AGPEVVIPS
+433 
-442 ADEWVVENDTVTVTT
+442 NDLYY
-457 RVKTSSQPFERYVL
+457 RV
-471 KRSKKDYSGGE
+471 
-482 HKTRFYVVSK
+482 
-492 ENVWNGK
+492 N

>member
-1 MKKIYKVSL
+1 MKKIYKVSV
-10 AAMTLLT
+10 AAITLLT

-26 PRTQPSTVQSEVT
+26 PRTQPSTVQSEVA

-46 ASSGH
+46 TSSGH

-66 AIEAGDSAGLETKL
+66 AIEAGDSAGLAAKL
-80 KEIDPQSD
+80 KEIDPKSD

-118 ELLIGNGQT
+118 ELLIGSGQT
-127 VSAIYYLKGQ
+127 ISAIYYLKGQ

-153 RSSFQI
+153 RSGFQI

-202 QKPEKALGI
+202 QKPDKVLGI
-211 TAKELDQAKFGW
+211 TAKELDQAKFVW

-230 KAISQAS
+230 KATSQAS
-237 TSEQQTNS
+237 ISEQQTS
-245 YQVRVAVSDLRIRK
+245 SFQVRVAVSDLRIRK

-267 VGMIPQGV
+267 VGIIPQGI

-310 NASTVKGLSAEDQ
+310 NAESAPAPDTASTGMNLEEIKNGNFSSVAGVWKNKHGTSIEFNAQGIVKANGSALSGVQFSDFYFKEGNLHGLSRMPGATSETP
-323 EDIHSV
+323 IIFIP
-329 VENGYSLMYS
+329 S
-339 RLVKPTF
+339 R
-346 ILDLSNDH
+346 
-354 SGIYSYTEG
+354 EG
-363 MFLDYFNTYT
+363 
-373 PGTYQLADVIKKL
+373 G
-386 EAQETSESIQS
+386 SESIY
-397 MTTDQLIQLAK
+397 
-408 ERKQGWIYSS
+408 WS
-418 KDKKFFE
+418 KSD
-425 FVPGGRGG
+425 VTNG
-433 AGPEVVIPS
+433 
-442 ADEWVVENDTVTVTT
+442 NDLYY
-457 RVKTSSQPFERYVL
+457 RV
-471 KRSKKDYSGGE
+471 
-482 HKTRFYVVSK
+482 
-492 ENVWNGK
+492 N

>member
-1 MKKIYKVSL
+1 MKKFYKVSL

-26 PRTQPSTVQSEVT
+26 PRTQPSTAQSEVT

-51 EYYQTVLERYQAYSR
+51 EYYQTVLERYQAYTR

-230 KAISQAS
+230 KATSQAKN
-237 TSEQQTNS
+237 SEQQTS
-245 YQVRVAVSDLRIRK
+245 SFQVRVAVSDLRIRK

-275 YTITETV
+275 YSIIETV
-282 TADGYTWG
+282 SADGYTWG

-296 GWIALEFTTRVEGG
+296 GWIALEFTTRVEGSNTTTSNKESSGMNIQEIQNGDFSSIAGTWRNGLGWTLEFDKDGLTG
-310 NASTVKGLSAEDQ
+310 NKFFTDGSGVVNNIYPDHGYISGA
-323 EDIHSV
+323 IHS
-329 VENGYSLMYS
+329 S
-339 RLVKPTF
+339 KP
-346 ILDLSNDH
+346 
-354 SGIYSYTEG
+354 
-363 MFLDYFNTYT
+363 NT
-373 PGTYQLADVIKKL
+373 A
-386 EAQETSESIQS
+386 
-397 MTTDQLIQLAK
+397 
-408 ERKQGWIYSS
+408 
-418 KDKKFFE
+418 
-425 FVPGGRGG
+425 GG
-433 AGPEVVIPS
+433 AAISFLPAGTSIKLDSNQNSDPS
-442 ADEWVVENDTVTVTT
+442 DT
-457 RVKTSSQPFERYVL
+457 
-471 KRSKKDYSGGE
+471 KKDRIWTGQQYIWTPE
-482 HKTRFYVVSK
+482 AFFYRVD
-492 ENVWNGK
+492 

>member
-26 PRTQPSTVQSEVT
+26 PRTQPSTVQSEVA
-39 DGKSSKK
+39 DGKETKK
-46 ASSGH
+46 TSSGH

-88 EYVYAMYLQTLGSKP
+88 EYVYARYLQTLGRKP
-103 NLSYF
+103 SLSYF

-153 RSSFQI
+153 RSGFQI

-182 KFQKGKLETVNKI
+182 KFQKGKLETVNQI

-230 KAISQAS
+230 KATSQAS
-237 TSEQQTNS
+237 NSESQTSS
-245 YQVRVAVSDLRIRK
+245 FQVRVGVSDLRIRK

-282 TADGYTWG
+282 SADGYTWG

-296 GWIALEFTTRVEGG
+296 GWIALEFTTRVSGNAESAPAPANTKTGMNLEEIKAGNFSSVAGVWKNKHGTSIEFDAQGILKVNGSDLSGVQFSDFYFKEGNLHGLSRIPGATNETPILFIPSREGG
-310 NASTVKGLSAEDQ
+310 
-323 EDIHSV
+323 
-329 VENGYSLMYS
+329 
-339 RLVKPTF
+339 
-346 ILDLSNDH
+346 
-354 SGIYSYTEG
+354 
-363 MFLDYFNTYT
+363 
-373 PGTYQLADVIKKL
+373 
-386 EAQETSESIQS
+386 SESIYWS
-397 MTTDQLIQLAK
+397 RSDVTN
-408 ERKQGWIYSS
+408 G
-418 KDKKFFE
+418 
-425 FVPGGRGG
+425 
-433 AGPEVVIPS
+433 
-442 ADEWVVENDTVTVTT
+442 NDLYY
-457 RVKTSSQPFERYVL
+457 RV
-471 KRSKKDYSGGE
+471 
-482 HKTRFYVVSK
+482 
-492 ENVWNGK
+492 N